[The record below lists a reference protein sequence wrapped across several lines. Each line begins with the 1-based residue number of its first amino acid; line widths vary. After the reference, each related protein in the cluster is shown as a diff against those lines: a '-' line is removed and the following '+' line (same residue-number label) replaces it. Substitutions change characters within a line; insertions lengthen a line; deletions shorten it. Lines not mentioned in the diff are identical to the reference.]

1 MEKPFRALRIL
12 SVVFQV
18 VAWGAL
24 AIGVA
29 GAIGILVGNVPN
41 TPRQAGLAILGIS
54 ALYFCLFS
62 AFSGILTLLL
72 TLEERSRPTV

>member
-1 MEKPFRALRIL
+1 MDKPFRTLRIL

-29 GAIGILVGNVPN
+29 GGIGIVSGSVQG
-41 TPRQAGLAILGIS
+41 TPRQAGAVVLAIAG
-54 ALYFCLFS
+54 LYFCLFT
-62 AFSGILTLLL
+62 ALSGILTLLL
-72 TLEERSRPTV
+72 TLEERSRHTP